1 MRGEPKP
8 LGRRLKK
15 QECYLIYD
23 TCYVILFFII
33 TISDNIMIS
42 EFTWHLKMPWGDV
55 LHVQEHFQIL
65 YISGK
70 SKVDVY

>member
-8 LGRRLKK
+8 LRRKLKIH
-15 QECYLIYD
+15 ECYLIYD
-23 TCYVILFFII
+23 TCYVIVFFII
-33 TISDNIMIS
+33 TVSDNIMIS
-42 EFTWHLKMPWGDV
+42 EFTWHLKMPLEDV